1 MWMLI
6 GKEAYKMAENVEGGK
21 MTKME
26 KYKHLEAQVQE
37 ETRA

>member
-1 MWMLI
+1 M
-6 GKEAYKMAENVEGGK
+6 VEKAKGGK